1 MTINTTARSTAI
13 LDVTGGRRP
22 YSPLLPVLGLL
33 AAASA
38 AIRLRRVAQAKKPRW
53 AFGLTAL
60 LLLAALFGCGG
71 GGGGGGGVVQN
82 PQGTPA
88 GTYSV
93 TVNAVTPN
101 AAKSFVVTLQVK

>member
-33 AAASA
+33 AAAA
-38 AIRLRRVAQAKKPRW
+38 GAISLRRVAQAKKLRW

-71 GGGGGGGVVQN
+71 GGGGGGVVQN

-88 GTYSV
+88 GTYSIS
-93 TVNAVTPN
+93 VNAVTPN
-101 AAKSFVVTLQVK
+101 ATKSFVVTLQVK